1 MGKASLIGKSSN
13 NIQRATRPG
22 VVQITTHSDDN
33 GSIASIATA
42 SRTSLVEEE
51 EHNPVSTLGDEQ
63 PETTPSDDA
72 NNNNNSVSQ
81 DQGQDALTITGDEV
95 GEADDDDDDDDD
107 ENSHNQQLQQNHHR
121 QQQQEGAPIPDE
133 EIREREAEAD
143 VAIPEEDL
151 VLDAQVELVV
161 GDAAEHHDND
171 DNNVAS
177 SQQQQEVMSIQ
188 LTQSSF
194 PIAQPVNISYEEE
207 EEEGQ
212 ETDDT
217 QDGGGDDLSLHESI
231 HSSCHSIMIMQEQ
244 QVVVATTTN
253 DVERHQ
259 DHHRPLQQQQQQQS
273 EEILSSSNLTD
284 GNDENKFRMFPR
296 RRSRRIMCC
305 VAIGVLVIVAS
316 VIGTILSVKKSGA
329 NTYADTN
336 EWNDKINDLGG
347 SKDISINDNVDTNF
361 VEVLLKSF
369 LESMG
374 TNEHKIPGTPQYKA
388 LQWLNESAREDS
400 EEFNLTEWTIR
411 DLLAQR
417 YVLAVF
423 YFATGGDG
431 ESNDNSSGGWDDDC
445 GFLSAKSEC
454 EWKCST
460 KSNKDGIDL
469 GIICDESSRIQKIL
483 LPSNNLSGMI
493 AKEFQSLTFLTE
505 LDMSNNN
512 IVGQLPNDVGDL
524 KNLKSFNVAHNR
536 LTGSLPPSIG
546 NLSFLRELNLM
557 NNNLD
562 GVVPLTVARLRSLEV
577 LLLNGNNFAG
587 GLDNFCTYQSRSVLR
602 HRQLR
607 SRLSSF
613 FSDCSYSADYK
624 CDCCR
629 IAVSVACLYPLVKSM
644 KMFE

>member
-42 SRTSLVEEE
+42 TTRS
-51 EHNPVSTLGDEQ
+51 EHNQVSSILGEQ
-63 PETTPSDDA
+63 SAETPPSDDDDA
-72 NNNNNSVSQ
+72 INNSSVSQ
-81 DQGQDALTITGDEV
+81 DQGQDNALMITGDQV
-95 GEADDDDDDDDD
+95 GEADDDDD
-107 ENSHNQQLQQNHHR
+107 ENSHNQHQQLHQNQQQ
-121 QQQQEGAPIPDE
+121 QQQQEGTPIPDE
-133 EIREREAEAD
+133 EIIR
-143 VAIPEEDL
+143 EEDL
-151 VLDAQVELVV
+151 VLDAQVELAV

-171 DNNVAS
+171 DNNVTTTDV
-177 SQQQQEVMSIQ
+177 QQEVMSIQ

-212 ETDDT
+212 ETDDN

-244 QVVVATTTN
+244 QVVVATTAN
-253 DVERHQ
+253 DVERHH
-259 DHHRPLQQQQQQQS
+259 DHHRPLQQQQEQS
-273 EEILSSSNLTD
+273 EEVLSSSSLTD
-284 GNDENKFRMFPR
+284 GYDENKFRMFPR

-305 VAIGVLVIVAS
+305 VAIGVVVIVAC
-316 VIGTILSVKKSGA
+316 VIGTIFSVKKSGA
-329 NTYADTN
+329 NPYADTN
-336 EWNDKINDLGG
+336 EWNDKTNDLGG
-347 SKDISINDNVDTNF
+347 SKDTSINDNVDTNF

-388 LQWLNESAREDS
+388 LQWLYESAREDS

-460 KSNKDGIDL
+460 KRNNDGIDL
-469 GIICDESSRIQKIL
+469 GIICDESSRIQKIF
-483 LPSNNLSGMI
+483 LPSNNLSGMVP
-493 AKEFQSLTFLTE
+493 KEFQSLTFLTE

-524 KNLKSFNVAHNR
+524 KNLKSFNAAHNR

-546 NLSFLRELNLM
+546 NLSFLRVLNLM

-587 GLDNFCTYQSRSVLR
+587 GLDNFCNNHSRLVLR

-613 FSDCSYSADYK
+613 FSDCSYSADYTVQ
-624 CDCCR
+624 CDCCTHCC
-629 IAVSVACLYPLVKSM
+629 VSGLPISSCEINENL
-644 KMFE
+644 